1 LPGRLRLAAAL
12 AAIVLIPACEP
23 PVEPIL
29 DQERRILV
37 HGILDL
43 SADTQRV
50 MLEWT
55 RTSTSPSSVGILG
68 ATVRITS
75 PQGQTANLAIR
86 PPNATPAPFDPA
98 RYIFL
103 VSETFGALQRG
114 GTYQLNVDV
123 PGQPTITGSTTIPDT
138 NPTNSVTVR
147 TLPFSIANDTLR
159 MTWRPVRGAAGYRVM
174 VSGQHPTQ
182 PAFLTTKGVFT
193 DTAAVLP
200 GTMQNIEGSDFFI
213 PGYIAHVTALAVDD
227 NYLTYYR
234 APADPFSGAPPTRL
248 TGGAIG
254 LFGSVVPI
262 QRQRFTA
269 Q

>member
-1 LPGRLRLAAAL
+1 MALTATFAL
-12 AAIVLIPACEP
+12 AACEP
-23 PVEPIL
+23 PVEPIF

-55 RTSTSPSSVGILG
+55 RTTPSASNVGIVG

-75 PQGQTANLAIR
+75 PQGQIATLAIR
-86 PPNATPAPFDPA
+86 PPNAMPAPGDPA

-103 VSETFGALQRG
+103 TSETFPLQRG
-114 GTYQLNVDV
+114 ATYQLSVQV
-123 PGQPTITGSTTIPDT
+123 PGEPAITGTTTIPDT
-138 NPTNSVTVR
+138 NPNNSVTVR
-147 TLPFSIANDTLR
+147 TLPFSVAHDTLR

-174 VSGQHPTQ
+174 VSGQHPVQ
-182 PAFLTTKGVFT
+182 QGAFLTTKGVFT
-193 DTAAVLP
+193 DTAAVIP
-200 GTMQNIEGSDFFI
+200 GTMQNLEGSDFFV

-234 APADPFSGAPPTRL
+234 AAADPFAGAPPSRL

-254 LFGSVVPI
+254 LFGSIVPV
-262 QRQRFTA
+262 QRQRFNT

>member
-1 LPGRLRLAAAL
+1 MRGRLAAAL
-12 AAIVLIPACEP
+12 AAIGVISACESP
-23 PVEPIL
+23 FEPIF

-55 RTSTSPSSVGILG
+55 RATTSQSNVGILG

-86 PPNATPAPFDPA
+86 PPGATPAPFDPA

-103 VSETFGALQRG
+103 VSESFGSLQRG
-114 GTYQLNVDV
+114 GTYQLSVDV
-123 PGQPTITGSTTIPDT
+123 PGQPTITGTTTIPDT
-138 NPTNSVTVR
+138 NPTFSVTLR
-147 TLPFSIANDTLR
+147 TLPFSIARDTLR

-182 PAFLTTKGVFT
+182 QQVFLTVKGVFT

-200 GTMQNIEGSDFFI
+200 GTMQNLEGSDFFV

-234 APADPFSGAPPTRL
+234 APSDPFSGAPPTRL

-262 QRQRFTA
+262 QRHRFTA

>member
-1 LPGRLRLAAAL
+1 LRGRLIAAVAATCVLA
-12 AAIVLIPACEP
+12 ACEP
-23 PVEPIL
+23 PIEPIF
-29 DQERRILV
+29 DQEKRILV

-55 RTSTSPSSVGILG
+55 RTSTSSSTVGILG

-75 PQGQTANLAIR
+75 PQGQTAMLAIR
-86 PPNATPAPFDPA
+86 PPNATPAAFDPA

-103 VSETFGALQRG
+103 VSETFGTLTRG
-114 GTYQLNVDV
+114 GTYQLQVDV
-123 PGQPTITGSTTIPDT
+123 LGQPTITGTTTIPDT
-138 NPTNSVTVR
+138 TATLSVLVR
-147 TLPFSIANDTLR
+147 TLPFSITHDTLR

-174 VSGQHPTQ
+174 VSGSHPTQ
-182 PAFLTTKGVFT
+182 PNIFLTTKGVFT
-193 DTAAVLP
+193 DTSAVIP
-200 GTMQNIEGSDFFI
+200 GTMRNVEGSDFFV
-213 PGYIAHVTALAVDD
+213 PGYTAHVTALAVDD

-262 QRQRFTA
+262 QRHRFTV

>member
-1 LPGRLRLAAAL
+1 ML
-12 AAIVLIPACEP
+12 VSACEP
-23 PVEPIL
+23 PFEPIL
-29 DQERRILV
+29 EQERRILV

-55 RTSTSPSSVGILG
+55 RTTTIPTNAGILG

-75 PQGQTANLAIR
+75 PQGLTATLTIR
-86 PPNATPAPFDPA
+86 PSNATPGPSDPA

-103 VSETFGALQRG
+103 VSETFGSLRRG
-114 GTYQLNVDV
+114 GTYQLAVDV
-123 PGQPTITGSTTIPDT
+123 PGHPTITGTTTIPDT
-138 NPTNSVTVR
+138 TPTVSVIVR
-147 TLPFSIANDTLR
+147 TFPFSITRDTLR
-159 MTWRPVRGAAGYRVM
+159 MTWRPVRAAAGYRVM
-174 VSGQHPTQ
+174 VSGQHPAQ
-182 PAFLTTKGVFT
+182 PQVFLSPKAVFT

-200 GTMQNIEGSDFFI
+200 GTMRTLEGSDFFL

-234 APADPFSGAPPTRL
+234 APADPFSGSPPSRL

-262 QRQRFTA
+262 QRHRFTA